1 MTQVFVTLSIGKSI
15 STETKSWAIA
25 QSSSGLN
32 NKALW
37 LNDVKNNI
45 KSTANLEQ
53 ASNSFLRPLADGA
66 NTTASSA
73 NKKWLIIILPK
84 GNQYLLIEGTVRVR
98 QYKYQTKR
106 VTGCHPGEHHYIL
119 KTYQTVHRPIEYVRS
134 GDHTNSTR
142 GAEYK

>member
-1 MTQVFVTLSIGKSI
+1 MTQIFVTLSIGKSI

-53 ASNSFLRPLADGA
+53 ASNSFLRLLADGA

-84 GNQYLLIEGTVRVR
+84 GNQYLLIEGTVTAH
-98 QYKYQTKR
+98 QYKHQTKR
-106 VTGCHPGEHHYIL
+106 VTGCHPGEHHYICYNHHWCPCTEVCNYCL
-119 KTYQTVHRPIEYVRS
+119 VYITV
-134 GDHTNSTR
+134 GL
-142 GAEYK
+142 